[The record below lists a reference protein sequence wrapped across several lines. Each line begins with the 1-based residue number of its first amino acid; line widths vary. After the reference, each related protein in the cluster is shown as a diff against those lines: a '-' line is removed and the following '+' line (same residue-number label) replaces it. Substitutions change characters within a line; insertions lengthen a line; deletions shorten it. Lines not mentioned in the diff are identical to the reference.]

1 MSPMEEKRRTRTFR
15 TENQVKNMNAAKRG
29 QKETGFDGGLGWQR
43 QVRFFYGRNT
53 KCGCANFLLVASVL
67 RPSNQQSLT
76 STQQP
81 MRSILILLALVFSP
95 SLCLFAENRVSP
107 LITEVTVYR
116 SGAKISSVATVRVP
130 TGSSEVIFEN
140 LSPYFN
146 ANSLQVKIKGTATL
160 SSAVF
165 SLRTPNPGPENPR
178 APVLRDSLILVG
190 DDFTR
195 IRDEREVLQGEKN
208 LIDQKMAQVSTTSH
222 SASGNTTTLSVNEL
236 KEAATYYRQRL
247 LEIKER
253 MLQLVVRERKLTEL
267 NRKLKEALQK
277 IQPNVAN
284 QTGEIA
290 LQLDATGAQSLEITC
305 TYLVYQA
312 SWSPLYDLR
321 SEGLDKPL
329 QLAYKANV
337 RNETGFDWKAVT
349 LHLSTANPTANNNRP
364 VMSVVFADFRP
375 VTVYKK
381 MPQQDQLQQ
390 EQLYNLSQAQN
401 LAQAN
406 DLARSKASNYYI
418 DGVRVQ
424 GSPPPTQDLDAL
436 AILHLPEADG
446 EGFEAADFV
455 TNFDLEKPQDVLSNG
470 KDHVLAVDKQDIPAQ
485 YEYHAVPKLD
495 PAVFLLAKITDYGK
509 YNLLPGLANI
519 FYQDTYVGQTQVN
532 PNVTSDTLLLSLGR
546 DEQIAIKRVQ
556 PKDFT
561 ERKKVF
567 SSSVKETFAYEI
579 TVKNNKSLPVHI
591 EVLDQVP
598 VSKQKE
604 IEVEL
609 LDKDGATYNTESGK
623 LKWELNLAANQNK
636 RVRFSYSVKYPKDR
650 AVSFRN

>member
-1 MSPMEEKRRTRTFR
+1 MR
-15 TENQVKNMNAAKRG
+15 NA
-29 QKETGFDGGLGWQR
+29 L
-43 QVRFFYGRNT
+43 FF
-53 KCGCANFLLVASVL
+53 LV
-67 RPSNQQSLT
+67 
-76 STQQP
+76 
-81 MRSILILLALVFSP
+81 LVFFQSI
-95 SLCLFAENRVSP
+95 SLRSENRVSP
-107 LITEVTVYR
+107 VITEVTVYR

-130 TGSSEVIFEN
+130 AGSSEVIFEN

-146 ANSLQVKIKGTATL
+146 ANSLQVRIKGTAIL

-165 SLRTPNPGPENPR
+165 SLRTPGPVAENPR
-178 APVLRDSLILVG
+178 APVLRDSLLMVG

-208 LIDQKMAQVSTTSH
+208 LIEQKMLQVSTIGSN
-222 SASGNTTTLSVNEL
+222 GTTTSLSVNEL
-236 KEAATYYRQRL
+236 KEAVGYYRQRL

-253 MLQLVVRERKLTEL
+253 MIQLTVRERKLTEL
-267 NRKLKEALQK
+267 NRKLQEALQK
-277 IQPNVAN
+277 IQPNAAN

-337 RNETGFDWKAVT
+337 SNQTGFDWKSVI
-349 LHLSTANPTANNNRP
+349 LHLSTANPTMNNNRP

-375 VTVYKK
+375 VIAYKK
-381 MPQQDQLQQ
+381 MEEQGKQKDQY
-390 EQLYNLSQAQN
+390 YNLAQTQN

-406 DLARSKASNYYI
+406 DLARGNVTDEIAIKGARSNATNYYI
-418 DGVRVQ
+418 DGIRVQ
-424 GSPPPTQDLDAL
+424 GAPPPVQDMDMLEL
-436 AILHLPEADG
+436 ATELAGG
-446 EGFEAADFV
+446 EFDAADFV
-455 TNFDLEKPQDVLSNG
+455 TNFDIEKPQDVLANG
-470 KDHVLAVDKQDIPAQ
+470 KDHVLSVDKQDIPTQ

-509 YNLLPGLANI
+509 YNLLPGVANI
-519 FYQDTYVGQTQVN
+519 FYQDTYVGQTQLN
-532 PNVTSDTLLLSLGR
+532 PNMTADTLLISLGR

-567 SSSVKETFAYEI
+567 SSTIKETFAYEI
-579 TVKNNKSLPVHI
+579 TIKNNKSLPVHI

-598 VSKQKE
+598 VSRQKE
-604 IEVEL
+604 IEIEL

-623 LKWELNLAANQNK
+623 LKWELDLASNQNK
-636 RVRFSYSVKYPKDR
+636 RVRFSYSVKYPKDK

>member
-1 MSPMEEKRRTRTFR
+1 
-15 TENQVKNMNAAKRG
+15 
-29 QKETGFDGGLGWQR
+29 
-43 QVRFFYGRNT
+43 
-53 KCGCANFLLVASVL
+53 
-67 RPSNQQSLT
+67 
-76 STQQP
+76 
-81 MRSILILLALVFSP
+81 MRSIFFLLALVFSQ
-95 SLCLFAENRVSP
+95 SLGLHAENRISP
-107 LITEVTVYR
+107 KITEVTVYR

-130 TGSSEVIFEN
+130 AGSSEVIFEN

-146 ANSLQVKIKGTATL
+146 ANSLQVKIKGGATL

-165 SLRTPNPGPENPR
+165 SLRTPSPGPENPR

-208 LIDQKMAQVSTTSH
+208 LIDQKMAQVSTTTVG
-222 SASGNTTTLSVNEL
+222 GNGSTTSLSVNEL

-253 MLQLVVRERKLTEL
+253 LLQLTVRERKLVEL
-267 NRKLKEALQK
+267 NRKLQEALQK
-277 IQPNVAN
+277 IQPNAAN

-290 LQLDATGAQSLEITC
+290 LQLDATSAQSLEITC

-381 MPQQDQLQQ
+381 MEDQKQQQ
-390 EQLYNLSQAQN
+390 EQFYNLAQTQN
-401 LAQAN
+401 LAQAS
-406 DLARSKASNYYI
+406 DLARSRASSPYI
-418 DGVRVQ
+418 DGVRVV
-424 GSPPPTQDLDAL
+424 GSAPSTQDLDGVF
-436 AILHLPEADG
+436 EWADEYAG
-446 EGFEAADFV
+446 EGLDAADFV
-455 TNFDLEKPQDVLSNG
+455 TNFDLEKAQDVLSNG
-470 KDHVLAVDKQDIPAQ
+470 KDHVLAVDKQDIPTQ

-519 FYQDTYVGQTQVN
+519 FYQDTYVGQTQIN
-532 PNVTSDTLLLSLGR
+532 PNVTSDTLLISLGR

-567 SSSVKETFAYEI
+567 SSTVKETFAYEI

-591 EVLDQVP
+591 EILDQVP

-609 LDKDGATYNTESGK
+609 LEKDGATYNTESGK
-623 LKWELNLAANQNK
+623 LKWELDLAANQNK
-636 RVRFSYSVKYPKDR
+636 RVRFSYSVKYPKDK

>member
-1 MSPMEEKRRTRTFR
+1 MR
-15 TENQVKNMNAAKRG
+15 NA
-29 QKETGFDGGLGWQR
+29 L
-43 QVRFFYGRNT
+43 FF
-53 KCGCANFLLVASVL
+53 LV
-67 RPSNQQSLT
+67 
-76 STQQP
+76 
-81 MRSILILLALVFSP
+81 LVFFQSI
-95 SLCLFAENRVSP
+95 SLRSENRVSP
-107 LITEVTVYR
+107 VITEVTVYR

-130 TGSSEVIFEN
+130 AGSSEVIFEN

-146 ANSLQVKIKGTATL
+146 ANSLQVRIKGTAIL

-165 SLRTPNPGPENPR
+165 SLRTPGPVAENPR
-178 APVLRDSLILVG
+178 APVLRDSLLMVG

-208 LIDQKMAQVSTTSH
+208 LIEQKMLQVSTIGSN
-222 SASGNTTTLSVNEL
+222 GTTTSLSVNEL
-236 KEAATYYRQRL
+236 KEAVGYYRQRL

-253 MLQLVVRERKLTEL
+253 MIQLTVRERKLTEL
-267 NRKLKEALQK
+267 NRKLQEALQK
-277 IQPNVAN
+277 IQPNAAN

-329 QLAYKANV
+329 QLAYKATV
-337 RNETGFDWKAVT
+337 SKQTGFDWKSVI
-349 LHLSTANPTANNNRP
+349 LHLSTANPTMNNNRP

-375 VTVYKK
+375 VIAYKK
-381 MPQQDQLQQ
+381 MEEQGKQKDQY
-390 EQLYNLSQAQN
+390 YNLAQTQN

-406 DLARSKASNYYI
+406 DLARGNVTDEIAIKGARSNATNYYI
-418 DGVRVQ
+418 DGIRVQ
-424 GSPPPTQDLDAL
+424 GAPPPVQDMDMLEL
-436 AILHLPEADG
+436 ATELAGG
-446 EGFEAADFV
+446 EFDAADFV
-455 TNFDLEKPQDVLSNG
+455 TNFDIEKPQDVLANG
-470 KDHVLAVDKQDIPAQ
+470 KDHVLSVDKQDIPTQ

-509 YNLLPGLANI
+509 YNLLPGVANI
-519 FYQDTYVGQTQVN
+519 FYQDTYVGQTQLN
-532 PNVTSDTLLLSLGR
+532 PNMTADTLLISLGR

-567 SSSVKETFAYEI
+567 SSTIKETFAYEI
-579 TVKNNKSLPVHI
+579 TIKNNKSLPVHI

-604 IEVEL
+604 IEIEL

-623 LKWELNLAANQNK
+623 LKWELDLASNQNK
-636 RVRFSYSVKYPKDR
+636 RVRFSYSVKYPKDK

>member
-1 MSPMEEKRRTRTFR
+1 MR
-15 TENQVKNMNAAKRG
+15 NA
-29 QKETGFDGGLGWQR
+29 L
-43 QVRFFYGRNT
+43 FF
-53 KCGCANFLLVASVL
+53 LV
-67 RPSNQQSLT
+67 
-76 STQQP
+76 
-81 MRSILILLALVFSP
+81 LVFFQSI
-95 SLCLFAENRVSP
+95 SLRSENRVSP
-107 LITEVTVYR
+107 VITEVTVYR

-130 TGSSEVIFEN
+130 AGSSEVIFEN

-146 ANSLQVKIKGTATL
+146 ANSLQVRIKGTAIL

-165 SLRTPNPGPENPR
+165 SLRTPGPVAENPR
-178 APVLRDSLILVG
+178 APVLRDSLLMVG

-208 LIDQKMAQVSTTSH
+208 LIEQKMLQVSTIGSN
-222 SASGNTTTLSVNEL
+222 GTTTSLSVNEL
-236 KEAATYYRQRL
+236 KEAVGYYRQRL

-253 MLQLVVRERKLTEL
+253 MIQLTVRERKLTEL
-267 NRKLKEALQK
+267 NRKLQEALQK
-277 IQPNVAN
+277 IQPNAAN

-337 RNETGFDWKAVT
+337 SNQTGFDWKSVI
-349 LHLSTANPTANNNRP
+349 LHLSTANPTMNNNRP

-375 VTVYKK
+375 VIAYRK
-381 MPQQDQLQQ
+381 MEEQGKQKDQY
-390 EQLYNLSQAQN
+390 YNLAQTQN

-406 DLARSKASNYYI
+406 DLARGNVTDEIAIKGARSNATNYYI
-418 DGVRVQ
+418 DGIRVQ
-424 GSPPPTQDLDAL
+424 GAPPPVQDMDMLEL
-436 AILHLPEADG
+436 ATELAGG
-446 EGFEAADFV
+446 EFDAADFV
-455 TNFDLEKPQDVLSNG
+455 TNFDIEKPQDVLANG
-470 KDHVLAVDKQDIPAQ
+470 KDHVLSVDKQDIPTQ

-509 YNLLPGLANI
+509 YNLLPGVANI
-519 FYQDTYVGQTQVN
+519 FYQDTYVGQTQLN
-532 PNVTSDTLLLSLGR
+532 PNMTADTLLISLGR

-567 SSSVKETFAYEI
+567 SSTIKETFAYEI
-579 TVKNNKSLPVHI
+579 TIKNNKSLPVHI

-604 IEVEL
+604 IEIEL

-623 LKWELNLAANQNK
+623 LKWELDLASNQNK
-636 RVRFSYSVKYPKDR
+636 RVRFSYSVKYPKDK

>member
-1 MSPMEEKRRTRTFR
+1 
-15 TENQVKNMNAAKRG
+15 
-29 QKETGFDGGLGWQR
+29 
-43 QVRFFYGRNT
+43 
-53 KCGCANFLLVASVL
+53 
-67 RPSNQQSLT
+67 
-76 STQQP
+76 
-81 MRSILILLALVFSP
+81 MRSTLVLIALIFSQNFA
-95 SLCLFAENRVSP
+95 LWAENRVSP
-107 LITEVTVYR
+107 KITEVTVYR
-116 SGAKISSVATVRVP
+116 SGAKISSAASVRVP
-130 TGSSEVIFEN
+130 AGSSEVIFEN

-165 SLRTPNPGPENPR
+165 SLRTPSPGPEHPR
-178 APVLRDSLILVG
+178 APVLCDSLLLVG

-208 LIDQKMAQVSTTSH
+208 LIDQKMAQVSTTTIG
-222 SASGNTTTLSVNEL
+222 GNGSTTTLSVNEL
-236 KEAATYYRQRL
+236 KEAANYYRQRL

-253 MLQLVVRERKLTEL
+253 MLQLTVRERKLTEL
-267 NRKLKEALQK
+267 NRKLQEALQK
-277 IQPNVAN
+277 IQPNAAN

-290 LQLDATGAQSLEITC
+290 LQLDAASAQSLEITC
-305 TYLVYQA
+305 IYLVYQA

-349 LHLSTANPTANNNRP
+349 LHLSTANPMANNNRP

-381 MPQQDQLQQ
+381 ME
-390 EQLYNLSQAQN
+390 EQNQSYNLAQAQN

-406 DLARSKASNYYI
+406 DLARSKAAEYSV
-418 DGVRVQ
+418 DGIRIRGAVPSV
-424 GSPPPTQDLDAL
+424 QDLEMLEL
-436 AILHLPEADG
+436 AAEAAG
-446 EGFEAADFV
+446 EGFEEADFV
-455 TNFDLEKPQDVLSNG
+455 TNFDLEKAQDVLANG
-470 KDHVLAVDKQDIPAQ
+470 KDHVLEVDKQDIPTQ

-532 PNVTSDTLLLSLGR
+532 PNVTFDTLLISLGR

-567 SSSVKETFAYEI
+567 SSTVKETFAYEI
-579 TVKNNKSLPVHI
+579 TIKNNKSLPVHI

-609 LDKDGATYNTESGK
+609 LDKDGATYNSESGK
-623 LKWELNLAANQNK
+623 LKWEIDLAANQNK
-636 RVRFSYSVKYPKDR
+636 RVRFSYTVKYPKDK

>member
-1 MSPMEEKRRTRTFR
+1 MR
-15 TENQVKNMNAAKRG
+15 NA
-29 QKETGFDGGLGWQR
+29 L
-43 QVRFFYGRNT
+43 FF
-53 KCGCANFLLVASVL
+53 LV
-67 RPSNQQSLT
+67 
-76 STQQP
+76 
-81 MRSILILLALVFSP
+81 LVFFQSI
-95 SLCLFAENRVSP
+95 SLRSENRVSP
-107 LITEVTVYR
+107 VITEVTVYR

-130 TGSSEVIFEN
+130 AGSSEVIFEN

-146 ANSLQVKIKGTATL
+146 ANSLQVRIKGTAIL

-165 SLRTPNPGPENPR
+165 SLRTPGPVAENPR
-178 APVLRDSLILVG
+178 APVLRDSLLMVG

-208 LIDQKMAQVSTTSH
+208 LIEQKMLQVSTIGSN
-222 SASGNTTTLSVNEL
+222 GTTTSLSVNEL
-236 KEAATYYRQRL
+236 KEAVGYYRQRL

-253 MLQLVVRERKLTEL
+253 MIQLTVRERKLTEL
-267 NRKLKEALQK
+267 NRKLQEALQK
-277 IQPNVAN
+277 IQPNAAN

-337 RNETGFDWKAVT
+337 SNQTGFDWKSVI
-349 LHLSTANPTANNNRP
+349 LHLSTANPTMNNNRP

-375 VTVYKK
+375 VIAYKK
-381 MPQQDQLQQ
+381 MEEQGKQKDQY
-390 EQLYNLSQAQN
+390 YNLAQTQN

-406 DLARSKASNYYI
+406 DLARGNVTDEIAIKGARSNATNYYI
-418 DGVRVQ
+418 DGIRVQ
-424 GSPPPTQDLDAL
+424 GAPPPVQDMDMLEL
-436 AILHLPEADG
+436 ATELAGG
-446 EGFEAADFV
+446 EFDAADFV
-455 TNFDLEKPQDVLSNG
+455 TNFDIEKPQDVLANG
-470 KDHVLAVDKQDIPAQ
+470 KDHVLSVDKQDIPTQ

-509 YNLLPGLANI
+509 YNLLPGVANI
-519 FYQDTYVGQTQVN
+519 FYQDTYVGQTQLN
-532 PNVTSDTLLLSLGR
+532 PNMTADTLLISLGR

-567 SSSVKETFAYEI
+567 SSTIKETFAYEI
-579 TVKNNKSLPVHI
+579 TIKNNKSLPVHI

-604 IEVEL
+604 IEIEL

-623 LKWELNLAANQNK
+623 LKWELDLASNQNK
-636 RVRFSYSVKYPKDR
+636 RVRFSYSVKYPKDK